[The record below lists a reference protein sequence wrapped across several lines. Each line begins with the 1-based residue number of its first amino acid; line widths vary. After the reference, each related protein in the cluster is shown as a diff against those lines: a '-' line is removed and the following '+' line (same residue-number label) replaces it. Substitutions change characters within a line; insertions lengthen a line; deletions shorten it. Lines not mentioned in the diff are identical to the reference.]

1 MEEIE
6 KEKFQQCFIL
16 LLTLIRKLNKTIE
29 EKDNPDREENMEIFA
44 IYGLGAIDIL
54 GILFP
59 EFKEY
64 RYKNS
69 DDDYNDVQAF
79 GVAFKSLCKWADSKG
94 LIPTPQESPVQ
105 KSLFPAS

>member
-6 KEKFQQCFIL
+6 KEKFQQCLFL
-16 LLTLIRKLNKTIE
+16 LFNLIRKMNKTIG
-29 EKDNPDREENMEIFA
+29 EKDNPDREENLVISAF
-44 IYGLGAIDIL
+44 YGLGAIDIL

-64 RYKNS
+64 RNKNS
-69 DDDYNDVQAF
+69 DDYYNDVQAF
-79 GVAFKSLCKWADSKG
+79 GVAYKSLCNWADSKG
-94 LIPTPQESPVQ
+94 LIPTPQESHVQ